1 MKRAIVGMILL
12 GLVGV
17 ASAEIL
23 ELKGGD
29 GQWTT
34 VGNWYT
40 NLTTDA
46 HGALPGPTDDARI
59 TGAMELSGASVT
71 VDDVFV
77 SGDNITS
84 LTDFTITNATLNAND
99 IDFGRDADLYNY
111 GTINLSG
118 EIDITAKR
126 SPTFYNYGHV
136 TGDSGSTLHLN
147 QYGRFRML
155 GGTFTGDTLS
165 SGSSDGTCVIDL
177 NSGTMTFDD
186 VTYFDNADRIMNVT
200 DGKLIIE
207 GTNIVSTLQG
217 YVGTKITGIT
227 TDLIVYVGG
236 DTIVNYHRKGTVVS
250 IK

>member
-1 MKRAIVGMILL
+1 MKRVIVGMILL
-12 GLVGV
+12 GLASV
-17 ASAEIL
+17 ASAEFL

-46 HGALPGPTDDARI
+46 HGALPGSTDDVRI

-71 VDDVFV
+71 VSDVYV
-77 SGDNITS
+77 SGDNVTS

-99 IDFGRDADLYNY
+99 FYFGRDADLYNY

-118 EIDITAKR
+118 EIDITSKR
-126 SPTFYNYGHV
+126 SPTFYNYGVV
-136 TGDSGSTLHLN
+136 TGGSGSSLNLN
-147 QYGRFRML
+147 QYGVFRME
-155 GGTFTGDTLS
+155 GGTFTADTLS
-165 SGSSDGTCVIDL
+165 SGNGSGTCVISL

-186 VTYFDNADRIMNVT
+186 VTYFDNPYRTMNVSG
-200 DGKLIIE
+200 GKLVVE
-207 GTNIVSTLQG
+207 GENMVTYFRDAIAAGALTGLTAANVTM
-217 YVGTKITGIT
+217 VGENT
-227 TDLIVYVGG
+227 VFPVPA
-236 DTIVNYHRKGTVVS
+236 GTVIS